1 MLKGCAKNPFC
12 PFRIPCR
19 MYMSIGTQQILPAN
33 PVPYAIDTTPAV
45 DFEDKFQVL
54 FFGKHWFGVVEFMA
68 SQELTHGIEGVWACN
83 F

>member
-1 MLKGCAKNPFC
+1 MLKGCAEKAFC
-12 PFRIPCR
+12 PVGIPCR
-19 MYMSIGTQQILPAN
+19 MHMGIGSQQILSAN
-33 PVPYAIDTTPAV
+33 PISYAINTTPAV

-54 FFGKHWFGVVEFMA
+54 LFGKHRFGVVEFMA